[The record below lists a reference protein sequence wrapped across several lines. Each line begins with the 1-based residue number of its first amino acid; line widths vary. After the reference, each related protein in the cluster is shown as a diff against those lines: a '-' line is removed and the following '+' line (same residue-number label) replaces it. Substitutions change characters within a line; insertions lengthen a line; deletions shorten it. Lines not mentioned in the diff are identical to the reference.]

1 LKTFARELIWFFI
14 ALVLATP
21 LAFLF
26 SYSSSIQPEMEQ
38 LSTNEEVF
46 EMEFFIIGFI
56 VGFILTYFMRAI
68 IWAVSRYL
76 IPKEA

>member
-1 LKTFARELIWFFI
+1 
-14 ALVLATP
+14 
-21 LAFLF
+21 
-26 SYSSSIQPEMEQ
+26 MEQ